1 MRALHTGFIGDL
13 VLLPVADELLLLLR
27 GNPPFMSIAH
37 RVGPRNDRE
46 RDVLLL
52 KEFLDAVHFHLVLLS
67 KGCDRH
73 RFRRQASSVQCRER
87 PLCIPCRSQVVE

>member
-1 MRALHTGFIGDL
+1 MRALRTGLKGDL
-13 VLLPVADELLLLLR
+13 VLLPVVNELLFLLR
-27 GNPPFMSIAH
+27 GNPPFMGIAH
-37 RVGPRNDRE
+37 RVRPRNDCQ

-73 RFRRQASSVQCRER
+73 RPYRQAS
-87 PLCIPCRSQVVE
+87 PL